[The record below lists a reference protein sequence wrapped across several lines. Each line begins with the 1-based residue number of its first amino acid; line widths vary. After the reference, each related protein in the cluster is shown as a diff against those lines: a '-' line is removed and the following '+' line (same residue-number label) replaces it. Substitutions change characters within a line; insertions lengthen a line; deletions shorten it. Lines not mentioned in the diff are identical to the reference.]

1 MLLFRTE
8 YLESFLRQDTG
19 WLGGIFSVKGDPFQE
34 GLLLVEEEPMGTKA
48 SLQGALPPTS
58 QSPLSP
64 DQMGQ
69 SLQEPY
75 ALISVFI

>member
-8 YLESFLRQDTG
+8 YLESFLSQDTG
-19 WLGGIFSVKGDPFQE
+19 WLGGILSVKAFQE

-48 SLQGALPPTS
+48 ALQGALPPTS
-58 QSPLSP
+58 QSPLSQDP
-64 DQMGQ
+64 MGQ